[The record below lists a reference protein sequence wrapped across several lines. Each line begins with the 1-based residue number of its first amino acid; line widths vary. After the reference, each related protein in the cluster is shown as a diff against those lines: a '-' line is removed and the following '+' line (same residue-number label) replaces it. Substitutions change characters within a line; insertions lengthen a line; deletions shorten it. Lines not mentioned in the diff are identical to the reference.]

1 MKLVGI
7 TDLSQANPA
16 LVNTQDLDHL
26 VMRDVGI
33 SDALEVSRA
42 KM

>member
-1 MKLVGI
+1 MRLVGI

-26 VMRDVGI
+26 VVRDLVI
-33 SDALEVSRA
+33 TDAIEVPRA